1 MCPLRQ
7 VLTIDL
13 PFKAGLTIDV
23 PFKAGLTID
32 VPFKAG
38 LTISMYLNVWPMQTN
53 KILTDKLHALYMN
66 QDLYFC

>member
-1 MCPLRQ
+1 MS
-7 VLTIDL
+7 
-13 PFKAGLTIDV
+13 FNAGLTIDVPFKEGLTTDV

>member
-1 MCPLRQ
+1 
-7 VLTIDL
+7 
-13 PFKAGLTIDV
+13 LTIDV